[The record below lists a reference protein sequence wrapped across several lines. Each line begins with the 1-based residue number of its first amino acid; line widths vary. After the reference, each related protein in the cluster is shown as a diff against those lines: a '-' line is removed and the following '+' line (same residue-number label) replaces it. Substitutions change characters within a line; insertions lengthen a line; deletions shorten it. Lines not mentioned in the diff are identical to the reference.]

1 MQGNEA
7 AVVLEKRQQLS
18 QAGQTPNSRSTSST
32 NSGGLVSSSFVRLGL
47 SIITHKNRG
56 YLLLFS

>member
-7 AVVLEKRQQLS
+7 VVVQERERLS

-32 NSGGLVSSSFVRLGL
+32 NSGGLVSSSFVRLG
-47 SIITHKNRG
+47 SSNITHKNRG